1 MNADKKLFTYRN
13 LIDATLMTAAFELRI
28 EEFIH
33 NLLCHVVVYETS
45 WHDKHVGIVVLADEM
60 SNLWYPAQTGSDGL
74 MLVQSHVDALTAA
87 ADGYSREYLSLL
99 DAFCKGMSEIGVVAA
114 LLAEGA
120 IVLICYAV
128 LIEVLLYVLL
138 KLIACMV
145 AGYAYG
151 LNVHNYF
158 S

>member
-1 MNADKKLFTYRN
+1 MASAL
-13 LIDATLMTAAFELRI
+13 ELCI

-33 NLLCHVVVYETS
+33 NLLCHVVVDEAA
-45 WHDKHVGIVVLADEM
+45 WHHKYIGVVVLADEM

-99 DAFCKGMSEIGVVAA
+99 DAFCKGMSEVGVVAA
-114 LLAEGA
+114 LLAESA

-138 KLIACMV
+138 KLIASMV

>member
-45 WHDKHVGIVVLADEM
+45 WHDKHIGIVVLADEM
-60 SNLWYPAQTGSDGL
+60 SNLWYPTQTGPNGL

-99 DAFCKGMSEIGVVAA
+99 DAFCKGMSEVGVVAA
-114 LLAEGA
+114 ILAESA

-128 LIEVLLYVLL
+128 LIKILLYVLL